1 VARAAD
7 RTGQRT
13 VGALLTENAAPFGS
27 TRTVVLPTGVS
38 KGGRQDLA
46 AELIVELLTNC
57 SCNRCVVAL
66 KTLFDPSAPG
76 PGPRPPARVPGECG
90 SGG

>member
-7 RTGQRT
+7 RT

-38 KGGRQDLA
+38 NGGRQDLA

-66 KTLFDPSAPG
+66 KTLFDPSAPARVLG
-76 PGPRPPARVPGECG
+76 PSPPARVPGECG